1 MSIKHLINEYQPETK
16 EIELGENLK
25 AILIE
30 TGFDASYSKAKELL
44 KLLNG
49 ALKAKKVEVDDKP
62 TLDLDL
68 DFTAISNNFSSGEM
82 KSIEDFIRKNCRLM
96 LKHNDEWLNVDV
108 AKKEEVDFAFN
119 VNHGQYLPFLI
130 EGVKFHFAK
139 HLPSGNGLLANLA
152 NQAVNKLTVM
162 NPNSQ

>member
-1 MSIKHLINEYQPETK
+1 MSIQHLINEYQPETK
-16 EIELGENLK
+16 EVELGENLK
-25 AILIE
+25 AIFIE
-30 TGFDASYSKAKELL
+30 TGFNASYNKAKELL

-49 ALKAKKVEVDDKP
+49 ALKAKKVEVDGKP

-82 KSIEDFIRKNCRLM
+82 KSIEDFIRTNCRLL
-96 LKHNDEWLNVDV
+96 LKHNGEWLNVDT
-108 AKKEEVDFAFN
+108 KKNAEIDFAFN
-119 VNHGQYLPFLI
+119 TNHGQYLPFLI

-152 NQAVNKLTVM
+152 NQAVNKMTANLL
-162 NPNSQ
+162 